1 MKVNG
6 IKANSSNYIPS
17 DLKPSQVGITGT
29 LPITYAEGG
38 IIEGKLHSE
47 CDDDGCGVKFQVG
60 ENGHIIEAERDEA
73 VIVAEAFNNSEIYC
87 IEGTSSQI
95 ASALNVIGGGKNFD
109 DGAKIIDNKK
119 TNELLK
125 SKKQEKD
132 TDVDSII
139 TPSSIII
146 NRRSMADTKKY
157 RVTGTTKQI
166 ASSINSIDENGV
178 VIEEGGK
185 IEQIN

>member
-1 MKVNG
+1 MYNLKD
-6 IKANSSNYIPS
+6 SSEIERLLTSTNPPPDPNNIS
-17 DLKPSQVGITGT
+17 
-29 LPITYAEGG
+29 LPTWEQT
-38 IIEGKLHSE
+38 KCS
-47 CDDDGCGVKFQVG
+47 VR

-73 VIVAEAFNNSEIYC
+73 VIVAEAFNNSEIHC
-87 IEGTSSQI
+87 IEGTLSQI